1 MTAGPVACKC
11 YKTTNIQRRI
21 RQMEN
26 YTLISIGMIIT
37 SILNIIVIA
46 LLAYLVVI
54 AGKAL
59 NKYLKDDKKKQ

>member
-1 MTAGPVACKC
+1 
-11 YKTTNIQRRI
+11 
-21 RQMEN
+21 MEN

-46 LLAYLVVI
+46 LLTYLVVI

>member
-1 MTAGPVACKC
+1 
-11 YKTTNIQRRI
+11 
-21 RQMEN
+21 MEN

-59 NKYLKDDKKKQ
+59 NKYLKDDKK

>member
-1 MTAGPVACKC
+1 MIAGPATCKC